1 MAKKV
6 DRSPCRQQDVSG
18 SRLIDDG
25 LHQPLRAR
33 GALGQ
38 RHGKSQQLAVGI
50 SVEGATTEARHQL
63 GDMLPAIC
71 RTLPI
76 GRELRGRRADLI
88 GDESQHHCGRCL
100 GDIEHAARKAHATH
114 EHGKPELIGRHPL
127 LGDEVEIGP
136 AQRVVPHDRPL
147 VGSPRPE
154 RRQLLVG
161 EKTAAG
167 HRLSFSNFQTRG
179 YLVRIRAP
187 DLPGFQASSAEGVQV
202 GQRAALYCRVST
214 ADQSCDRQERDLRA
228 FAKRSGFAIVGVYK
242 EKASGAKTDRIERK
256 KVMALA
262 QAHEIDAI
270 LVTELSRWGR
280 STIDL
285 VQTLQ
290 SLQAW
295 DVSVLAVSGLQ
306 FDLSTPHGK
315 MIASVMAALAEFE
328 RDLIRERIKSGIA
341 AAKARGKRLG
351 RQPGQ
356 RPSDR
361 KATKVLKLAEAGLSY
376 RLIGRHVGLSKN
388 TVGAILQRARAAN

>member
-1 MAKKV
+1 
-6 DRSPCRQQDVSG
+6 
-18 SRLIDDG
+18 
-25 LHQPLRAR
+25 
-33 GALGQ
+33 
-38 RHGKSQQLAVGI
+38 
-50 SVEGATTEARHQL
+50 
-63 GDMLPAIC
+63 
-71 RTLPI
+71 
-76 GRELRGRRADLI
+76 
-88 GDESQHHCGRCL
+88 
-100 GDIEHAARKAHATH
+100 
-114 EHGKPELIGRHPL
+114 
-127 LGDEVEIGP
+127 
-136 AQRVVPHDRPL
+136 
-147 VGSPRPE
+147 
-154 RRQLLVG
+154 
-161 EKTAAG
+161 
-167 HRLSFSNFQTRG
+167 
-179 YLVRIRAP
+179 VR
-187 DLPGFQASSAEGVQV
+187 F
-202 GQRAALYCRVST
+202 RVST

-228 FAKRSGFAIVGVYK
+228 LTKRCGFEIVGIYK

-262 QAHEIDAI
+262 QAREIDAI

-285 VQTLQ
+285 VH

-361 KATKVLKLAEAGLSY
+361 KAKKVLELAEAGLSY
-376 RLIGRHVGLSKN
+376 RLIGRHVGLGKN
-388 TVGAILQRARAAN
+388 TVGAILQHARAANP